1 MRLQQPIWPRFLPS
15 GVVLA
20 CATLGPIGRKLPAPG
35 TWGSLAGLLYFT
47 VFFYPLGVAGTLIFT
62 AAGAYV
68 AVALCGEAEF
78 RLGRRDPGEV
88 ILDEF
93 IAMPLCFLGWRELG
107 AGLVPAEWQALIFLA
122 GFGLF
127 RLFDIL
133 KPFGIR
139 RLQDWPA
146 GWGVVVD
153 DLAAALA
160 ACATM
165 HLAKLAW
172 VWAQAGR

>member
-1 MRLQQPIWPRFLPS
+1 MKLEQPIWPRFLPTPT
-15 GVVLA
+15 VLA

-35 TWGSLAGLLYFT
+35 TWGSVAGLLYFT
-47 VFFYPLGVAGTLIFT
+47 VFFHPLGVIGTLIFT
-62 AAGAYV
+62 AIGAYV

-78 RLGRRDPGEV
+78 RLGRKDPGEV

-93 IAMPLCFLGWRELG
+93 IAMPLCFLGWRQLG
-107 AGLVPAEWQALIFLA
+107 EGVIPLQWEWTVFLVGL
-122 GFGLF
+122 GLF

-139 RLQDWPA
+139 RLQDLPA

-153 DLAAALA
+153 DLVAALA

-165 HLAKLAW
+165 HAAKFVW
-172 VWAQAGR
+172 VTFRA